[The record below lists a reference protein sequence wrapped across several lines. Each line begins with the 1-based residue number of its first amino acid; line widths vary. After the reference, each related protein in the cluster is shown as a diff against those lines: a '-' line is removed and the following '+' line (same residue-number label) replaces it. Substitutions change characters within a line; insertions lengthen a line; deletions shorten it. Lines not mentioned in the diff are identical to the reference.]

1 MGARTVYSDIKL
13 VSKEQ
18 FSIEPGD
25 NGFGQNSS
33 FTELGFVQGTFG
45 GEATLEVS
53 PPRVG
58 RLAFQVGARATQ
70 IISIDLGDFGKGGP
84 ITNDVT
90 GDVDD
95 SLEKMKNRI
104 NSRSSAEGVLERL
117 DKVMDKVN
125 ANRANMGAVI
135 NRLTHAI
142 DNLSNVST
150 NQSASR
156 SQIMDADYAK
166 ASTEL
171 ARSQILQ
178 QAGTAIL
185 AQANASQQVVLQLLQ
200 G

>member
-1 MGARTVYSDIKL
+1 M
-13 VSKEQ
+13 
-18 FSIEPGD
+18 
-25 NGFGQNSS
+25 N
-33 FTELGFVQGTFG
+33 
-45 GEATLEVS
+45 
-53 PPRVG
+53 
-58 RLAFQVGARATQ
+58 
-70 IISIDLGDFGKGGP
+70 
-84 ITNDVT
+84 
-90 GDVDD
+90 
-95 SLEKMKNRI
+95 NRI
-104 NSRSSAEGVLERL
+104 NSRENAEGVLERL
-117 DKVMDKVN
+117 DAVMDKVN

-185 AQANASQQVVLQLLQ
+185 PTNASQQVVLQLLN